1 MGSKIEKIAFSEKVL
16 EEVGK
21 IIAKYPEGRQKS
33 ALIPVL
39 HLAQREFGGWLDVP
53 VMDYVA
59 SLLSI
64 RPIEV
69 CL

>member
-1 MGSKIEKIAFSEKVL
+1 MEKIAFSEKVL
-16 EEVGK
+16 EEVRE

>member
-33 ALIPVL
+33 ALGTKGV
-39 HLAQREFGGWLDVP
+39 
-53 VMDYVA
+53 
-59 SLLSI
+59 
-64 RPIEV
+64 
-69 CL
+69 